1 MPSPAFTNTSIS
13 NAYRGADRVSKIL
26 LGHNHVWPLAP
37 IFSFDTYQTGGELN
51 FDVAS
56 DTGIIATVI
65 NGNESMLH
73 PSLQSINLIQAKS
86 DTNSYND
93 TYTTPPG
100 TQLTN
105 INLPLYSRREVNITG
120 RGTQVTRY
128 NADYNN
134 GSVNVTISNDFSEA
148 VTFSVNLN
156 GNTKTV
162 NIAGKS
168 AGIISFT
175 ALSRGSKLIT
185 ITNVTDNTSEQISV
199 TINTNYTPLTPIYY
213 RFGAQDNPKSTSSKL
228 TRVDVYALTEAE
240 ALASNSSFTA
250 KSRPVKLVAKNW
262 IWDLQR
268 VNSRLFRLTI
278 GHTIE
283 IVDRGIGYAKNSSM
297 QTKAVVDTGDLW
309 SGSKPFVGDI
319 DFKTNNKGEVIEYR
333 VYSLRQSN
341 ATYLWSDWSLSTIP
355 ITLTVIIPGGAARG
369 DYPPY
374 DTVFNITGVPIP
386 PAVTSV
392 PAENLIFNNIDSQ
405 GSLVSVNMD
414 GIAVNSIT
422 AQSQKDLQII
432 QTSSTNTYPDI
443 KSSAPSMLNSSA
455 SPELKAL
462 HGADI
467 TYQYYTGSWP
477 NQFDPLLYR
486 QSYPN
491 TIGAAYSSSDL
502 EGLWYHYKTWGAE
515 QGFTHSADFL
525 AQDYLDLNPDL
536 QVAFGSDPSPR
547 TSAMLHWFEYGIA
560 EGRQGRK

>member
-1 MPSPAFTNTSIS
+1 MLSPAFTNTSIS
-13 NAYRGADRVSKIL
+13 NAYRGADQVSKIL
-26 LGHNHVWPLAP
+26 LGYNHVWPLAP
-37 IFSFDTYQTGGELN
+37 IFSFDTYQSGGELN
-51 FDVAS
+51 FNVAS

-73 PSLQSINLIQAKS
+73 PSLQSINLIQAKAAS
-86 DTNSYND
+86 HSYNES
-93 TYTTPPG
+93 YTTPPG

-105 INLPLYSRREVNITG
+105 IDLPLYSRREVNITG

-134 GSVNVTISNDFSEA
+134 GSVSVTISNDFAAA
-148 VTFSVNLN
+148 VIFSVNLN

-199 TINTNYTPLTPIYY
+199 TINANYTPLTPIYY
-213 RFGAQDNPKSTSSKL
+213 RFGAQDNPKTVSDKL

-240 ALASNSSFTA
+240 ALASNSSFTTR
-250 KSRPVKLVAKNW
+250 SRAAVIQGSNFTASVPWLGC
-262 IWDLQR
+262 
-268 VNSRLFRLTI
+268 FTI
-278 GHTIE
+278 YSFSALYTL
-283 IVDRGIGYAKNSSM
+283 VDRGIGYQKNTIITADTTLPGWYSGVRTQL
-297 QTKAVVDTGDLW
+297 QTDHN
-309 SGSKPFVGDI
+309 GSVYRF
-319 DFKTNNKGEVIEYR
+319 R
-333 VYSLRQSN
+333 VYQ
-341 ATYLWSDWSLSTIP
+341 
-355 ITLTVIIPGGAARG
+355 PGGGYNLNG
-369 DYPPY
+369 DWTPWYTSSGVYSNTIVLIGFQRYHISPDFPKSTDQVNLY
-374 DTVFNITGVPIP
+374 DIP
-386 PAVTSV
+386 PPPPATSV

-491 TIGAAYSSSDL
+491 TIGAAYSSSDV
-502 EGLWYHYKTWGAE
+502 EGLWYHYKTWGAA
-515 QGFTHSADFL
+515 QGFTHSHDFL
-525 AQDYLDLNPDL
+525 AQDYLDLNSDL
-536 QVAFGSDPSPR
+536 QAAFGSAGSTAR